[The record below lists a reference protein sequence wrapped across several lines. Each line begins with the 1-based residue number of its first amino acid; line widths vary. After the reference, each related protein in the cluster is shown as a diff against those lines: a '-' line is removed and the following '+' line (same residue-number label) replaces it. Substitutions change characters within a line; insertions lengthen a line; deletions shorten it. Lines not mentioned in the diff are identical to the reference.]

1 MGFGGSGGAG
11 RGAEGRVEARISGT
25 LRYVLTSAEADGWP
39 PLPQLEGKLRRLA
52 SQLFVDLD
60 NGLNKEAELVALK
73 V

>member
-1 MGFGGSGGAG
+1 MVGP
-11 RGAEGRVEARISGT
+11 RCPR
-25 LRYVLTSAEADGWP
+25 
-39 PLPQLEGKLRRLA
+39 LEGKLRRLA